1 MCFSSRQFTIY
12 NCWREVR
19 CWSPML
25 SNDLKFWNPPMKRVV
40 RLEGSKFS
48 SGKDSTARKSLG
60 KDYTAWKSLARL
72 DNINVVKEC
81 NLFNPQSI
89 LVAKSFSET
98 SILKRTRLDGRP
110 SFGKD
115 LGCGQFL
122 ISKCWRDGRSLCMFV
137 GMELRRW
144 HLLTINCMRLGA
156 GNPPLGKA
164 TKLGQ
169 SSIFKEIRSIR
180 WCPSKT
186 ERDSILLQVSI
197 RRTRSF
203 GKMCKGNDYR
213 VLQL

>member
-1 MCFSSRQFTIY
+1 MCFGSGQFTIH

-19 CWSPML
+19 CWSPLL

-40 RLEGSKFS
+40 RLVGIKFS

-110 SFGKD
+110 PFGKD

-122 ISKCWRDGRSLCMFV
+122 ISKCWRDGRSLRMFV

-164 TKLGQ
+164 K
-169 SSIFKEIRSIR
+169 
-180 WCPSKT
+180 
-186 ERDSILLQVSI
+186 
-197 RRTRSF
+197 
-203 GKMCKGNDYR
+203 N
-213 VLQL
+213 